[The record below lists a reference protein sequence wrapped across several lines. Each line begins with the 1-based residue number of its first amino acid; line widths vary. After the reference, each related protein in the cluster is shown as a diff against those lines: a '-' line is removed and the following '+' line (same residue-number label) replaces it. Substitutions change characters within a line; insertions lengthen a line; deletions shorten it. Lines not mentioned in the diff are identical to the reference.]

1 MNKRLAIIVASAVA
15 LVACAA
21 APTRPMP
28 PAGAPT
34 AELND
39 SLDEDADGSNGRVF
53 AVWALND
60 VEVLNAA
67 RNVQRVGFGAGA
79 GALPYL
85 LARPIEAKPVKVS
98 VVGKHRV
105 GAPIEELARRAKG
118 TFQSVEGVLDFSP
131 QPNTVYRV
139 AGRLSPA
146 QSEIWIEEAESKRV
160 VTSKVVVKAT
170 P

>member
-1 MNKRLAIIVASAVA
+1 MKCRAVMAAGAVA
-15 LVACAA
+15 LAACTT

-28 PAGAPT
+28 PAGVPT

-39 SLDEDADGSNGRVF
+39 SLDEDNDGSNTRVF

-60 VEVLNAA
+60 AEVPNAA
-67 RNVQRVGFGAGA
+67 RNVQRVGFGAAA
-79 GALPYL
+79 GVLPYL

-98 VVGKHRV
+98 VLGKHLV
-105 GAPIEELARRAKG
+105 KAPIEEITRRARG

-131 QPNTVYRV
+131 QPNIVYRV
-139 AGRLSPA
+139 SGKLSAA

-160 VTSKVVVKAT
+160 VTSKVVVKTT

>member
-1 MNKRLAIIVASAVA
+1 MKSLVVIVTSAVA
-15 LVACAA
+15 LIACAT

-28 PAGAPT
+28 PAGVPT

-39 SLDEDADGSNGRVF
+39 WLDEDSDGSNGRVF

-60 VEVLNAA
+60 VEVPNAA

-79 GALPYL
+79 GVLPYL

-98 VVGKHRV
+98 MVGKHLV
-105 GAPIEELARRAKG
+105 KAPIEEITRRARG
-118 TFQSVEGVLDFSP
+118 TFQSVEGVVDFSP
-131 QPNTVYRV
+131 QPNMVYRG
-139 AGRLSPA
+139 AGKLSAA
-146 QSEIWIEEAESKRV
+146 QSEIWIEEAESRRV
-160 VTSKVVVKAT
+160 VSVKVTVKAT